1 MAKASAPVDN
11 VRPSRDGH
19 EFHEAWTAR
28 IAMRLLLPV
37 DDLVGIAVEG
47 LEPGDQRSASP
58 ETVQIADLVLYCGEN
73 PNFEDASKVEIVQ
86 FKYSLSKKD
95 KCFRASDAKE
105 TIKKFAA
112 AYLDHIEV
120 YGGDSVRDKLRFE
133 LATNRPIYEPF
144 SEAIRGIA
152 EKRTLKGEAAK
163 QAKQFSN
170 ASGLDGRQMEEFAG
184 KCLVKGSGGKLG
196 EIKSDFSRLLAD
208 WSAAR
213 DALASARLGRMRQMV
228 RDKAGGAGAGNNI
241 IRYIDVLAALEIAE
255 EKDFLPCPEVLAD
268 VGDVVRRE
276 QMQDALDILPGL
288 SEPMLVHATGG
299 IGKTVFMRSLAKE
312 VENDYEVA
320 FFDCFGGG
328 SYRSLEDSRHLPR
341 RGLIHI
347 ANTLAQRGLCDPVLP
362 GSHSDLQSLLRT
374 FRRRLDQS
382 VETLSEG
389 SGKRGLLLFLDAIDN
404 AAVFAGDRNEDCF
417 PTILIEMLQRKP
429 VEKVKLIASS
439 RSHRVS
445 ACVRNVPYHDFNL
458 SAFSREETKTYL
470 QARVPQLNEDDV
482 GALQA
487 GSEGNPRILAYL
499 LENGQSNLAS
509 LSVGNEIKLEDLI
522 REQIKKAF
530 SVASDQGYGE
540 NDLET
545 FLAGLAVLPPP
556 VPLDEYAAAHSI
568 ELTAMESFVSD
579 LHPLLGL
586 TEHGLVFRDEPTETL
601 VREEYASIDEHLKQV
616 ARNLS
621 ARQDRSVYAARAL
634 PELLYMLGDGE
645 GLFELAFN
653 SSFPGTVTS
662 TVGKHRIR
670 YARLKIA
677 LRYAVDMRNYNH
689 LVHLL
694 LEISA
699 ITSAEHRGA
708 SYILNSPDLVIAAN
722 DVDALRR
729 LFETRTPWPGTRHA
743 RLAIANA
750 LSDDMDEAS
759 YHIVSLQ
766 NWLRYFLDE
775 GHKHQT
781 RQHDL
786 GCESL
791 DIAAIAF
798 SHIMQNRLQEAD
810 EFMEEW
816 EAWYAYEVGEHIF
829 ALLLQAKRTGLPKS
843 DIKLDAYLD
852 ELKGNIGIA
861 AAALSFAELS
871 GSRKKSLIKWIS
883 KTCDKKDKLE
893 FENGFNL
900 DSRNKNN
907 LEMGLRKACAIGI
920 SLELKK
926 EASRILRSVPYRRP
940 DVSSFLNPNHY
951 NHDVF
956 NLLLNTALKAAAA
969 DRNIR
974 EKDLLPEELAS
985 IGRTIKNNLYG
996 EEFRTELEKRLLN
1009 YISTKEIRSDSDIRK
1024 VETKKQGIEFLI
1036 RYLPSLLSF
1045 TKALTSVLRASEG
1058 NADTPFVS
1066 LLGECSKLQQ
1076 IPNFYIH
1083 SFFPDFYQKL
1093 AFQMAVFALWAR
1105 NDLCLASV
1113 EKFLERFH
1121 EQEVIE
1127 AHIAIEVVRIL
1138 AKRNQ
1143 LQSIAGEEA
1152 IKAKTIIDKETDIQ
1166 KRVFLYA
1173 DLARAILPA
1182 SVEEASAYFR
1192 TGLEQMDSIGS
1203 GDLQFTDEL
1212 LFFAASVKNRE
1223 LDERD
1228 FHVLTN
1234 ICELNICD
1242 EPEKFPWIDFG
1253 KGFSNV
1259 AGIRVLA
1266 KLSRW
1271 NDRSKVPLGCTL
1283 LPYLIPLIINGKISP
1298 EDALALN
1305 RLARPNW
1312 HEYCNI
1318 ATLATTIESGNY
1330 ANEDDLVFEAVD
1342 QFEGNN
1348 LGIVANWEAET
1359 LFEVTDRV
1367 FGAKSKTTAYLRR
1380 ATADS
1385 RKISKARNKYLNHHN
1400 ETDKQANERFSRKK
1414 RLEKR
1419 KAKRIADQTDPVEIQ
1434 SLRQAIEDFHEIEDH
1449 YSLYEFFFEK
1459 LRVKVPYD
1467 KRGHYIRELSSLENL
1482 DLHRK
1487 LDELGK
1493 CKELWQNS
1501 SISPAEQYKQLGVQ
1515 ILLQHSHELISNH
1528 QFSGYYLER
1537 ISELFLIPTSE
1548 LALEIVRSFSKPDVS
1563 VDAGVWLALSAY
1575 ICDKADEQEA
1585 ADAFSH
1591 LLKGKA
1597 ANLSSATPEGE
1608 WKENLYPENDI
1619 RKVCSGFVWRM
1630 LGSPYAEDR
1639 WRAAHSVRCFARFGR
1654 WNVIEALLAK
1664 MSAEEG
1670 AGAFQFPKRPFY
1682 PLHAKLWLLISLAR
1696 IALDEPEAIAS
1707 YSEQLLGITREDCQ
1721 PHVLMRHFAA
1731 QALIA
1736 CMDAGELKL
1745 PQEAEKLVRNTNRSP
1760 FIHQGMKTRKSD
1772 DSHRGKPNVNPTS
1785 GTHSDY
1791 RFTGEEVGRLARV
1804 FGKPELEVRK
1814 ILSEIAQSVDSNL
1827 RSMNH
1832 PGALSTHRNIKL
1844 KWTDTGYDDYS
1855 QYLGRHTL
1863 FLAAGQL
1870 LKSYPV
1876 PESDYPEE
1884 DSWNDWLQSYLLSR
1898 EDGLWLSDGL
1908 DRCPSHSQVTLLENG
1923 VGNPKFTDNKS
1934 KLLALVG
1941 LKSGVKRETLVA
1953 GTWYSPD
1960 VHRVKVDISSALVKP
1975 EKARSIA
1982 KRLVREKPIA
1992 ASLPLYRET
2001 QHELSRGNICT
2012 GWIAW
2017 PRLVGELDKTD
2028 PVASISAVERP
2039 EIGTSFA
2046 SQLGIQSEESF
2057 QRIWKNRRGRSI
2069 MARSAA
2075 WGYREHDHD
2084 TSYPC
2089 VSLTCSKSLLKNLLS
2104 KNDAAL
2110 LVMIK
2115 LEKFEPSYRYR
2126 SYEHTRKVVV
2136 AHIKKTLKLEYYE

>member
-1 MAKASAPVDN
+1 MGKASKHIDD
-11 VRPSRDGH
+11 VRASRDGH

-28 IAMRLLLPV
+28 LAMRLLLPK

-47 LEPGDQRSASP
+47 LEPNDQRSASS
-58 ETVQIADLVLYCGEN
+58 ETIQIADLALYYGEN
-73 PNFEDASKVEIVQ
+73 SNFENATKVEILQ
-86 FKYSLSKKD
+86 FKYSLKKENLP
-95 KCFRASDAKE
+95 FRAYDAKE
-105 TIKKFAA
+105 TIKKFAE
-112 AYLDHIEV
+112 AYLDHTETC
-120 YGGDSVRDKLRFE
+120 GAEDVRDKLQFK
-133 LATNRPIYEPF
+133 LITNRPIYKPL
-144 SEAIRGIA
+144 SEAIGCLA
-152 EKRTLKGEAAK
+152 EKRSPTGEIKK
-163 QAKQFSN
+163 QADQFKT
-170 ASGLDGRQMEEFAG
+170 ASGLDGNQLKEFAG
-184 KCLVKGSGGKLG
+184 KCFIQGSMENLNKIKNSFSKLLV
-196 EIKSDFSRLLAD
+196 D
-208 WSAAR
+208 WSASS
-213 DALASARLGRMRQMV
+213 DATASARLGRMKQMV
-228 RDKAGGAGAGNNI
+228 RDKAGGAGTNNNMI
-241 IRYIDVLAALEIAE
+241 KYTDLLAALGIASE
-255 EKDFLPCPEVLAD
+255 EEFLPCPAAVLD
-268 VGDVVRRE
+268 IGDVVKRE
-276 QMQDALDILPGL
+276 QMQDALDIIPGL
-288 SEPMLVHATGG
+288 SKPLLVHAAGG
-299 IGKTVFMRSLAKE
+299 VGKTVFMKNLAKE
-312 VENDYEVA
+312 LDNTYEVV

-328 SYRSLEDSRHLPR
+328 SYRSPEDPRHLPNQ
-341 RGLIHI
+341 GLIHI
-347 ANTLAQRGLCDPVLP
+347 ANTLAQRGLCDPILP
-362 GSHSDLQSLLRT
+362 GNPNLQSLMRT
-374 FRRRLDQS
+374 FRRRLNQS
-382 VETLSEG
+382 VETLSRG
-389 SGKRGLLLFLDAIDN
+389 SNKKGLLLFLDAIDN
-404 AAVFAGDRNEDCF
+404 AATFAEERREDCF
-417 PTILIEMLQRKP
+417 PTILVDALQHEP
-429 VEKVKLIASS
+429 LDEVKLIASS
-439 RSHRVS
+439 RSHRIPIENS
-445 ACVRNVPYHDFNL
+445 PYHDFPL
-458 SAFSREETKTYL
+458 SEFSREETRKYL
-470 QARVPQLNEDDV
+470 RSRSLGVTEIEVGIAQARS
-482 GALQA
+482 G
-487 GSEGNPRILAYL
+487 GNPRILEYL
-499 LENGQSNLAS
+499 LGNDEALNSSGNTHEINLD
-509 LSVGNEIKLEDLI
+509 DLI
-522 REQIKKAF
+522 KKRIENAF
-530 SVASDQGYGE
+530 STALDQGYDK
-540 NDLET
+540 NDLEA

-556 VPLDEYAAAHSI
+556 VPLDEYADMLGIDQSAV
-568 ELTAMESFVSD
+568 ESFASD
-579 LHPLLGL
+579 MQPLLER
-586 TEHGLVFRDEPTETL
+586 TKHGLIFRDEPTETF
-601 VREEYASIDEHLKQV
+601 VREEYASLNEPLKKI
-616 ARNLS
+616 AENLLQS
-621 ARQDRSVYAARAL
+621 QEKSVYAARSL
-634 PELLYMLGDGE
+634 PELLYRLGDGDK
-645 GLFELAFN
+645 LFRLAFDER
-653 SSFPGTVTS
+653 FPGTVTS
-662 TVGKHRIR
+662 TVGKSRIR
-670 YARLKIA
+670 YGRLKTA
-677 LRYAVDMRNYNH
+677 LRYAVDTRNYDH
-689 LVHLL
+689 LIHLL
-694 LEISA
+694 LEMST
-699 ITSAEHRGA
+699 ITSVDRRGA
-708 SYILNSPDLVIAAN
+708 NYILNYPDLVVAAN

-729 LFETRTPWPGTRHA
+729 LFETRTPWQGTRHA

-750 LSDDMDEAS
+750 LSGDMDEAS
-759 YHIVSLQ
+759 YHIANLYD
-766 NWLRYFLDE
+766 WLYHFREQKRRY
-775 GHKHQT
+775 QT
-781 RQHDL
+781 QRHDA
-786 GCESL
+786 GYEDL

-798 SHIMQNRLQEAD
+798 FHITQNRLREAD
-810 EFMEEW
+810 EFMKGW
-816 EAWYAYEVGEHIF
+816 KDWYSYRVGEYIF
-829 ALLLQAKRTGLPKS
+829 GLLLQTESGLPES
-843 DIKLDAYLD
+843 GANLDSYIDQL
-852 ELKGNIGIA
+852 EGNISSI
-861 AAALSFAELS
+861 AAALSFAELNKP
-871 GSRKKSLIKWIS
+871 REKFLVKQLS
-883 KTCDKKDKLE
+883 KACGEENDLE
-893 FENGFNL
+893 FENGFNPYNE
-900 DSRNKNN
+900 NKNG

-920 SLELKK
+920 SLGLKK
-926 EASRILRSVPYRRP
+926 EASRILRSVPYKRP
-940 DVSSFLNPNHY
+940 DVSSFLNPTHY

-969 DRNIR
+969 DRKIR

-996 EEFRTELEKRLLN
+996 EEFRTELEKRLLR

-1036 RYLPSLLSF
+1036 RYLPPLLSF

-1093 AFQMAVFALWAR
+1093 AFQTAVFALWAR
-1105 NDLCLASV
+1105 NDLCFVSV

-1234 ICELNICD
+1234 ICELNIWD

-1271 NDRSKVPLGCTL
+1271 NDCSKVPLGCTL

-1312 HEYCNI
+1312 HRYCNT

-1330 ANEDDLVFEAVD
+1330 ANEDELISEVVD

-1348 LGIVANWEAET
+1348 LGVVANWEAET
-1359 LFEVTDRV
+1359 LFEVTHRV
-1367 FGAKSKTTAYLRR
+1367 FGAESKTTAYLRR
-1380 ATADS
+1380 AAADS

-1419 KAKRIADQTDPVEIQ
+1419 KAKRIADQTDPAEIQ

-1487 LDELGK
+1487 LDELEK
-1493 CKELWQNS
+1493 CKESWQYS

-1515 ILLQHSHELISNH
+1515 ILLQHSHELISND
-1528 QFSGYYLER
+1528 QFSGYSLER
-1537 ISELFLIPTSE
+1537 ISEFFQVPISE
-1548 LALEIVRSFSKPDVS
+1548 LALEIVRSFSESYISIP
-1563 VDAGVWLALSAY
+1563 AAIWITLSCY

-1585 ADAFSH
+1585 VDAFSR

-1597 ANLSSATPEGE
+1597 ANLLSATPEGE
-1608 WKENLYPENDI
+1608 WKENLYPGNDA
-1619 RKVCSGFVWRM
+1619 REVCSGLVWRM
-1630 LGSPYAEDR
+1630 MGSPYAEDR
-1639 WRAAHSVRCFARFGR
+1639 WRAAHSVRCFAKFGR

-1664 MSAEEG
+1664 MSAGEG
-1670 AGAFQFPKRPFY
+1670 AGVFQFPERPFY

-1707 YSEQLLGITREDCQ
+1707 YNEQLLGIIREDCQ

-1760 FIHQGMKTRKSD
+1760 FIHQGMKTGKSD
-1772 DSHRGKPNVNPTS
+1772 DSHRGKPNVESTS

-1814 ILSEIAQSVDSNL
+1814 VLSEIALSVDSNL
-1827 RSMNH
+1827 RSMND
-1832 PGALSTHRNIKL
+1832 PGALSTHHNIKL
-1844 KWTDTGYDDYS
+1844 KWTDTDYDDYS

-1863 FLAAGQL
+1863 FLAAGEL
-1870 LKSYPV
+1870 LECYSV
-1876 PESDYPEE
+1876 SESDYPEE

-1941 LKSGVKRETLVA
+1941 LKSGVKKETLVA

-1960 VHRVKVDISSALVKP
+1960 VRRVKVDISSALVKP
-1975 EKARSIA
+1975 GKARSIA
-1982 KRLVREKPIA
+1982 KQLVREEPIA
-1992 ASLPLYRET
+1992 VSLPLYRET

-2012 GWIAW
+2012 GWITCPW
-2017 PRLVGELDKTD
+2017 TEGGLDQRD
-2028 PVASISAVERP
+2028 PLGSVSAVRRP

-2046 SQLGIQSEESF
+2046 SQLNLQSEGSF
-2057 QRIWKNRRGRSI
+2057 RRTWKNRRGHT

-2075 WGYREHDHD
+2075 WGYREYGHDA
-2084 TSYPC
+2084 SYPC
-2089 VSLTCSKSLLKNLLS
+2089 VSLTCSKSLLKDLLS

-2115 LEKFEPSYRYR
+2115 LEKLEASYRYR

-2136 AHIKKTLKLEYYE
+2136 AHIKKTLELEYYE